1 MKKVPFYIIVILLL
15 IAVSLTL
22 RIKVNNLT
30 MNIQETEWRMN
41 ELKAENLELKMNIQK
56 LKTRDSVMERLND
69 PDLAYNP
76 DNVVVIK

>member
-69 PDLAYNP
+69 PDFAYNP